1 MDGASSDLLSQSL
14 SFSAL
19 AAIAWLPINF
29 MGLHPP
35 SLIQNQV
42 LFTSQSHGCLSKS
55 PPMRFQL
62 LSWLLL
68 LAFLP
73 IFFGID
79 TISVHSVC
87 LDDQLLLQLKWNLS
101 FSTSTSVKLVSWNS
115 STDCCNWT
123 GVTCDEAGA
132 HVTGLDLSSE
142 SIKGGID
149 NSSSL
154 FDLRYLQRLNL
165 AGNRFNYTQIPS
177 GFDRLGNLTYLNL
190 SNSGFGGQIPIG
202 ISRLMR
208 LVSLDL
214 STLFPGFLSFKLENP
229 SLRTLVWNL
238 SSLVEL
244 RLDGVNISA
253 QGREWCQP
261 LSSALPKL
269 KVLSL
274 SNCNLSGPLDSSLQN
289 ITLLSEI
296 YLNQNNLSAEIPE
309 FFANFSYLTSL
320 LLRSC
325 GLNGIFPGKIFQLP
339 MLQTLDL
346 SRNPLL
352 HGFLPEFPPN
362 RSLQT
367 LVLSDTNFAGKLP
380 DSVGN
385 LKLLSK
391 LELARCG
398 FNGSIPSS
406 MANLTQLVYLDF
418 TLNNFS
424 GPIPSLRLS
433 ENLSQIILAH
443 NCLAGP
449 IPSTHWDSLVNLDL
463 RNNSLTEHIPSSLFA
478 LPSLQKLLLA
488 NNQLTGGFGEFF
500 NASSSLL
507 DTLDLSS
514 NKLEGPIP
522 KAVFELCDLKILTL
536 SSNNFNGTLHLTI
549 IQKLRNLSSLDFHI
563 TAYPSILL
571 PDLERPLPN
580 LSSSQLAILDL
591 HNNLLRGSIPNL
603 PPFASV
609 LDYSNNNFNSVIPS
623 NIVLD
628 LSNNSL
634 SGLIPP
640 CLADKSVSL
649 NILNL
654 RRNGLNGT
662 FSLTFP
668 NGCNL
673 RTLDLN
679 GNRLEGQVSRTLNN
693 CIGLEVLDLG
703 NNQLN
708 DTFPYWLGSLP
719 QLRVLVLRS
728 NKFHGSIKNTGTNC
742 TFPMLQ
748 IVDLSSNDF
757 TGSLPSQ
764 CFLCWK
770 GMIISENEAQS
781 KLKHQ
786 ILRFGFLE
794 LSHLYYQDAVTV
806 TLKGLEMELVKI
818 LTVFAS
824 IDFSNNSFRGGIP
837 DEIGDLKSLYVLN
850 LSRNDLTDQ
859 IPSSL
864 GNLKQLESLDLS
876 NNKLSGEIPMQLAN
890 LTFLSVLNLSYN
902 NLMGRIPQGTQFQT
916 FTEASFEGNGG
927 LCGVP
932 LTKNC
937 TDAIVVPKSEI
948 KGSTSMIEFDWKF
961 IFTGLGFGGGAA
973 MVVGPLML
981 WKKGRKWYDKYMD
994 RFLLMIL
1001 PSAGLLYTNCDGRRV
1016 EAEEMQEE
1024 ELAEIKG
1031 NYDED
1036 EEEEEGFHGRPKS
1049 SNLGIENFLLLYI
1062 NTENIALLRTG
1073 GRVIGRV
1080 GSERSSTERAT
1091 RLSSEPHVDALGM
1104 ISVAAFRQDLN
1115 FFFVLEYTEA
1125 YRALGFV
1132 GGGGR
1137 RAMHENR
1144 QAIDSGRVES
1154 ERPSGEQDI
1163 HDRCAGRETATA
1175 THPFRIDE

>member
-1 MDGASSDLLSQSL
+1 
-14 SFSAL
+14 
-19 AAIAWLPINF
+19 
-29 MGLHPP
+29 MG
-35 SLIQNQV
+35 
-42 LFTSQSHGCLSKS
+42 LSKS

-101 FSTSTSVKLVSWNS
+101 FSSSTSLKLVSWNS

-177 GFDRLGNLTYLNL
+177 VFDRLGNLTYLNL

-214 STLFPGFLSFKLENP
+214 STISSEFLSLKLENP

-244 RLDGVNISA
+244 RLDGVSISA

-269 KVLSL
+269 KLLSL

-296 YLNQNNLSAEIPE
+296 YLNQNNISAEIPE

-443 NCLAGP
+443 NCLVGP

-549 IQKLRNLSSLDFHI
+549 IQKLRNLTSLDFSYNSLSIDTTASNSVLSSFPQI
-563 TAYPSILL
+563 TTLKLASCNLTVFPDFLRNQSKLIHLDLSDNQIYGLIPNWIWNIGNSTLL
-571 PDLERPLPN
+571 YLNLSRNLLEDLERPLPN

-623 NIVLD
+623 NIGNYLQFTIFFSLSSNKLSGEIPISICNATFLQVLD

-770 GMIISENEAQS
+770 GMIISENEVQS

-806 TLKGLEMELVKI
+806 TLKALEMELVKI

-902 NLMGRIPQGTQFQT
+902 NLVGRIPQGTQFQT

-927 LCGVP
+927 LCGFP

-937 TDAIVVPKSEI
+937 TDVEVVPQLEAM
-948 KGSTSMIEFDWKF
+948 GSTSMIGFDWK
-961 IFTGLGFGGGAA
+961 IMLNGLGFGAGAG
-973 MVVGPLML
+973 MVLGFIAHRYSLIPCNNL
-981 WKKGRKWYDKYMD
+981 
-994 RFLLMIL
+994 
-1001 PSAGLLYTNCDGRRV
+1001 
-1016 EAEEMQEE
+1016 
-1024 ELAEIKG
+1024 
-1031 NYDED
+1031 
-1036 EEEEEGFHGRPKS
+1036 GFHC
-1049 SNLGIENFLLLYI
+1049 
-1062 NTENIALLRTG
+1062 TRTKK
-1073 GRVIGRV
+1073 
-1080 GSERSSTERAT
+1080 
-1091 RLSSEPHVDALGM
+1091 
-1104 ISVAAFRQDLN
+1104 
-1115 FFFVLEYTEA
+1115 
-1125 YRALGFV
+1125 
-1132 GGGGR
+1132 R
-1137 RAMHENR
+1137 R
-1144 QAIDSGRVES
+1144 
-1154 ERPSGEQDI
+1154 
-1163 HDRCAGRETATA
+1163 
-1175 THPFRIDE
+1175 